1 MATPEYHVVITA
13 EAAEMIALIRDI
25 RIQGQ
30 AVAKLR
36 GLAAF
41 PESQG
46 RALIGEL
53 AGLRRITVAGRY
65 RAVYRVSRMSR
76 EVHVLAVG
84 VRREGDRD
92 DIYRLA
98 ARMMRRGR
106 V

>member
-1 MATPEYHVVITA
+1 MATQEYHVVITA
-13 EAAEMIALIRDI
+13 EAAGMIARISDL

-30 AVAKLR
+30 AVDKLK

-46 RALIGEL
+46 RALTKDL

-92 DIYRLA
+92 DVYRLM
-98 ARMMRRGR
+98 ARMMRRGWG
-106 V
+106 

>member
-1 MATPEYHVVITA
+1 MVTTEYKVVISA
-13 EAAEMIALIRDI
+13 EAAEMVARISDLRIR
-25 RIQGQ
+25 RQ
-30 AVAKLR
+30 AVAKLK
-36 GLAAF
+36 GLAAS

-46 RALIGEL
+46 RALTDEL

-65 RAVYRVSRMSR
+65 RAVYRTLRMRR

-92 DIYRLA
+92 DIYRLM
-98 ARMMRRGR
+98 ARMMRRGE

>member
-1 MATPEYHVVITA
+1 MATQEYNVVISP
-13 EAAEMIALIRDI
+13 EAAEMIARISDLRIR
-25 RIQGQ
+25 GQ
-30 AVAKLR
+30 AIAKLK

-46 RALIGEL
+46 RALTDEL

-65 RAVYRVSRMSR
+65 RAVYRTLRMRR

-84 VRREGDRD
+84 VRREGARD
-92 DIYRLA
+92 DIYQLM

>member
-1 MATPEYHVVITA
+1 MVTAEYKVVISA
-13 EAAEMIALIRDI
+13 EAAEMIAGISDLRIR
-25 RIQGQ
+25 GQ
-30 AVAKLR
+30 AVAKLK
-36 GLAAF
+36 GLAAS

-46 RALIGEL
+46 RALTDEL

-65 RAVYRVSRMSR
+65 RAVYRTLRMRR

-92 DIYRLA
+92 DIYRLM
-98 ARMMRRGR
+98 ARMMRRGE